1 MHLWSVEHFF
11 NIFSLKLDSPS
22 PMFWLKENL
31 ILSHVL
37 ITEESNFDEKND
49 KEMFNWSE
57 FHSEKKYYLW
67 NKDYWVFLIH
77 NSGLNCNW
85 KCEYFHGIQMK
96 ENSSWFKL
104 GKPQV
109 SRLFYSSPA
118 PFFLYLV
125 NFVLS
130 YWSQKKES
138 VNTRFWWE
146 I

>member
-1 MHLWSVEHFF
+1 MNFWSVEHFF
-11 NIFSLKLDSPS
+11 DIFSIKIRFSLS
-22 PMFWLKENL
+22 NVL
-31 ILSHVL
+31 ILGESNVL

-96 ENSSWFKL
+96 ENS
-104 GKPQV
+104 
-109 SRLFYSSPA
+109 
-118 PFFLYLV
+118 
-125 NFVLS
+125 
-130 YWSQKKES
+130 
-138 VNTRFWWE
+138 RFN
-146 I
+146 

>member
-1 MHLWSVEHFF
+1 
-11 NIFSLKLDSPS
+11 
-22 PMFWLKENL
+22 MFWLKENL

-85 KCEYFHGIQMK
+85 NFMK
-96 ENSSWFKL
+96 VRVFSWDSDE
-104 GKPQV
+104 GK
-109 SRLFYSSPA
+109 
-118 PFFLYLV
+118 
-125 NFVLS
+125 
-130 YWSQKKES
+130 
-138 VNTRFWWE
+138 
-146 I
+146 